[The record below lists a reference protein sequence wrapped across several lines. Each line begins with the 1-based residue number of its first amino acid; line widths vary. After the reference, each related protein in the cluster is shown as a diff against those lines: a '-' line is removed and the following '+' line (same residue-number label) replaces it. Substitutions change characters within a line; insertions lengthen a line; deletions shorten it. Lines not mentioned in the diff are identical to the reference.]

1 MTIISKIYKLLYTQ
15 YMNLSIKYK
24 IILLFYSI
32 IIFVSLVL
40 GYYSYRL
47 SSNSIQNEISTVA
60 LRDTKQVSRGIS
72 FLQKDINDL
81 STFICLDQN
90 VQAFI
95 RSSSIKEQN
104 PSYEGNQASSV
115 QLESLASLLASKDY
129 ISYIGIYA
137 NNGSKYYLSSDGSSG
152 LTNTDIL
159 RLRTIYENG
168 PTLRGRPM
176 WISLNDK
183 SQLSLP
189 NSKLP
194 KIAMIRTL
202 LNTNTFEETGFMIIC
217 INLSTIQHMY
227 FDNLSSK
234 ERNIILLDDKNQIAA
249 FSNSDNS
256 SEIQENITKLSPY
269 LSYEEGKQTVNF
281 DNKNVLLTYSSVEK
295 SNWKV
300 VYLVPLKELLIGI
313 RPIFSMTLLAIL
325 GCLLVSM
332 AISLYISS
340 ILTSPIKK
348 LLSSMERVK
357 KGYFKEKVD
366 FKYMDEIGMLGLQYN
381 DMIDNLHDLVDKV
394 YKLQISEREAE
405 LKALQAQINP
415 HFLYNTLD
423 AIYWKAEK
431 SKEEDIAEM
440 VYALSRLFRLTLN
453 RGNEF
458 TEVKN
463 EKEFI
468 ENYLL
473 LQRRRFRQK
482 LEYVIDIDDSILQY
496 IIPKLILQP
505 FVENAMVHGIER
517 DNSKSVIRVKGYLAE
532 DRLHFMIE
540 DDGAGMNGDTI
551 KQLLGSKS
559 SSKGSN
565 NQKGYAIRNV
575 NERLSLYYTDNYS
588 LNISSEPGKGTRVEI
603 SIPTKTRDAEQE
615 VIA

>member
-1 MTIISKIYKLLYTQ
+1 MVMLLGIYKSMYTR

-32 IIFVSLVL
+32 IIFISLVL
-40 GYYSYRL
+40 GYYSYSL
-47 SSNSIQNEISTVA
+47 SSNSIQNEVSTVT
-60 LRDTKQVSRGIS
+60 LRDTKQVSRSIN

-81 STFICLDQN
+81 STFICLDPN
-90 VQAFI
+90 IQAFI
-95 RSSSIKEQN
+95 RSSGAKDQN
-104 PSYEGNQASSV
+104 PSHEGNPASSIS
-115 QLESLASLLASKDY
+115 LESLASLLASKDY

-137 NNGSKYYLSSDGSSG
+137 NNGSEYYLSSDGSPW
-152 LTNTDIL
+152 LNNTDIL
-159 RLRTIYENG
+159 KLHDTYEKV
-168 PTLRGRPM
+168 PDLRGRPM

-183 SQLSLP
+183 SQISIP
-189 NSKLP
+189 DSKLP

-202 LNTNTFEETGFMIIC
+202 LNTNTYEESGFMIIC

-227 FDNLSSK
+227 FDNLSSN
-234 ERNIILLDDKNQIAA
+234 ERNILLLDDKNEIAA

-256 SEIQENITKLSPY
+256 ADIQNNIGKLTPY
-269 LSYEEGKQTVNF
+269 LSGKEGNQIVKLQN
-281 DNKNVLLTYSSVEK
+281 NNELLTYSSIEQTD
-295 SNWKV
+295 WKV
-300 VYLVPLKELLIGI
+300 VYLVPVKELLMGI
-313 RPIFSMTLLAIL
+313 RPIFSVTILVIL
-325 GCLLVSM
+325 GCLAVSM
-332 AISLYISS
+332 IISLYISS

-348 LLSSMERVK
+348 LLSSMKRVK

-366 FKYMDEIGMLGLQYN
+366 FKYTDEIGMLGLEYN
-381 DMIDNLHDLVDKV
+381 DMIDNLHDLIDKV
-394 YKLQISEREAE
+394 YKLQIRERESE

-431 SKEEDIAEM
+431 SKDEDIAEM

-468 ENYLL
+468 EYYLL

-482 LEYVIDIDDSILQY
+482 LEYIIDIDNSILQF
-496 IIPKLILQP
+496 IMPKLILQP
-505 FVENAMVHGIER
+505 FVENAIIHGTER
-517 DNSKSVIRVKGYLAE
+517 DNSKSVIQVKGYLN
-532 DRLHFMIE
+532 DSRLYFIIE
-540 DDGAGMNGDTI
+540 DDGAGMSDDMI

-559 SSKGSN
+559 ADKASN

-575 NERLSLYYTDNYS
+575 NERLSLYYPDNYS
-588 LNISSEPGKGTRVEI
+588 LNIFSEPGKGTRVEI
-603 SIPTKTRDAEQE
+603 DIPARTQDMEQE
-615 VIA
+615 V